1 MLQTNELPSTSV
13 SSKFKVCV
21 ICPLN
26 FKPRQ
31 QANRSHSVVTVKW
44 SQMQSTIE
52 RPNVSAVAVDLILR
66 QRSSNSRRRTTT
78 TSDSLLRSSAST
90 SSRLGPRRP
99 HVCRRRPT
107 ATRSP
112 LECLLRRKPA
122 ACRSLS
128 TRVDWSRRA
137 PSAMPSAGRGDEG
150 TSRGTC
156 DSSYNRRRS

>member
-52 RPNVSAVAVDLILR
+52 RPNVGAVAVDLILR

-107 ATRSP
+107 AP
-112 LECLLRRKPA
+112 RRWPA
-122 ACRSLS
+122 K
-128 TRVDWSRRA
+128 A
-137 PSAMPSAGRGDEG
+137 PREVVRTA
-150 TSRGTC
+150 T
-156 DSSYNRRRS
+156 RRSSSPNRGRARVGAPPSRPVFASSSTTRAAPTWT